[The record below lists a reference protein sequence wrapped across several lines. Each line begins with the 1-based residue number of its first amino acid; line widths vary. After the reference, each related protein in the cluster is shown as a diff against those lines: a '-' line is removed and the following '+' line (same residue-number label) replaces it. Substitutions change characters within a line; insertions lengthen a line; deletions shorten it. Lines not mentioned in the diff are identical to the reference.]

1 MSYFNG
7 RVTIKVCEAVDLK
20 PTDFATRHAVG
31 VAKGSQAI
39 DPYVQLNI
47 DDLQFAK
54 STIKPKTCS
63 PIWNEEFETKAR
75 NAQNLGFTVF
85 HNSALPPDQ
94 FVANCALAFDDL
106 LESSD
111 LWVSNSQLFRN
122 IQLMTFILKNS
133 GWFGALRKVTCHH
146 KLKWIEIGR

>member
-133 GWFGALRKVTCHH
+133 G
-146 KLKWIEIGR
+146 